1 MVHQLCFCQCHM
13 ALQYAAYTFVQAPA
27 ALDAVMSSS
36 DSTLDWCDFLTMAS
50 AIGWRKLFAPGGYH
64 CIM

>member
-1 MVHQLCFCQCHM
+1 M

-50 AIGWRKLFAPGGYH
+50 AIGWRKLFEPGGYH